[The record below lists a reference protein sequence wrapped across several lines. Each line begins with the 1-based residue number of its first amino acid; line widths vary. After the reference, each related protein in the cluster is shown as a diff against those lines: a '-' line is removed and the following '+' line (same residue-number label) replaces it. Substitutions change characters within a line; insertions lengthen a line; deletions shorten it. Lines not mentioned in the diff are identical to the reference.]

1 MFDVVSLFSNFGI
14 LGLSLVLLLETGFL
28 PLFFLPGDTLLFTAG
43 YLIHVG
49 NLSMQHA
56 FILLSIGA
64 FLGNIIGYFMG
75 VFAEK
80 PLLHFAKD
88 EGSTFNKGLNRT
100 REFYKKYGLLT
111 LVFAR
116 FVPSVR
122 TIAPFLAGVLRMPFL
137 TFATVSLF
145 SGIFWVSVGL
155 ALGSIFGRKIPN
167 MEHIMVVIIIIAV
180 SIGVAP
186 VIFSLLRK
194 ALRRKK

>member
-49 NLSMQHA
+49 NLSTYNA

-80 PLLHFAKD
+80 PLMRFAKD
-88 EGSTFNKGLNRT
+88 EGSNFNKGLNRT

-116 FVPSVR
+116 FIPSVR
-122 TIAPFLAGVLRMPFL
+122 TIAPFLAGVLRMPF
-137 TFATVSLF
+137 TKFATVSLF
-145 SGIFWVSVGL
+145 SGIFWVAVGL
-155 ALGSIFGRKIPN
+155 ALGGILGKKIPN
-167 MEHIMVVIIIIAV
+167 MGNVMVVVIVIAV
-180 SIGVAP
+180 SIGVVP
-186 VIFSLLRK
+186 VVFSLLRK
-194 ALRRKK
+194 ALKRNK

>member
-1 MFDVVSLFSNFGI
+1 MFDVTALFGHFGI
-14 LGLSLVLLLETGFL
+14 LGLSLVLTLETGFL

-49 NLSMQHA
+49 NLPIHYA
-56 FILLSIGA
+56 FITLGIGA

-80 PLLHFAKD
+80 PLMRFAKD

-100 REFYKKYGLLT
+100 RDFYKKYGLLT

-122 TIAPFLAGVLRMPFL
+122 TIAPFLAGVLRMPFS
-137 TFATVSLF
+137 TFAAVSFF
-145 SGIFWVSVGL
+145 SGFFWVGIGL
-155 ALGSIFGRKIPN
+155 ALGNIFGKKIPN
-167 MEHIMVVIIIIAV
+167 MENVMIVVIAIAV
-180 SIGVAP
+180 SLGVVP
-186 VIFSLLRK
+186 VLFSLLRK
-194 ALRRKK
+194 ILRRKK